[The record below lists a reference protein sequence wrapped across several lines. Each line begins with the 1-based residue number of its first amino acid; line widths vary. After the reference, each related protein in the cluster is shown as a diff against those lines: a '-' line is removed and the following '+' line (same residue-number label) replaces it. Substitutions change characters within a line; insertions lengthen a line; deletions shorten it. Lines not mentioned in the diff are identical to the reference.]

1 MGRAILERER
11 ELAEL
16 DTAVA
21 AARSGD
27 GSVVLIMGEP
37 GIGKSSLVKAISS
50 VLPSEARLL
59 VGYCDDLA
67 TPRVLGPLRD
77 LIGSVGTAL
86 TEALVAGDRGRVIDA
101 MRGELDWA
109 GQTTVLVV
117 EDVHWADEATLDV
130 LRYLVRRIA
139 AMPAVLVLTYRDQ
152 EVTRDHPLQQL
163 LGVTPSAR
171 RLRLTGLSAGAVR
184 QLGAGSG
191 LDTDRVFEV
200 TSGNPLF
207 VNEVLRSGDL
217 GHVPQTIVETVQARL
232 SDLDS
237 ASRDAV
243 ERLAVIP
250 SAVERWLV
258 EAIVPAGLAGLA
270 AAEERGVLSVSPAR
284 IVFRHELMRRAVV
297 DSMSAVRRV
306 TCNESVLAALLDS
319 GRPVDVSRIMHHA
332 VEAGNSDTI
341 VHYGPTAAAEA
352 VAAESHREAV
362 SHYRLVVENRAAFAL
377 PDQANLLEG
386 YAIECYTVGL
396 AELAVQVQEDSVSVR
411 RGLSDTLALGIGLR
425 WLSRMYWWAGNRAD
439 AEVAAAE
446 AIAVLENAGDAHALA
461 FALSNQSQL
470 YALAGRRAE
479 CAAAGNRAVAMAR
492 ELDDAGLLSHALNNV
507 GLSLWDD
514 RKAGGREMLA
524 ESLAVA
530 LAAGEAEHACRA
542 YVNTTWY
549 LIDDLELD
557 EATALIDKAIDFADG
572 AEFLGFLRYMHVVKG
587 MLFALRGSWD
597 DAERE
602 ARWAT
607 TDAQLNMRCPALIVL
622 GQVRTRRGQDSSAVL
637 TEAWEIARKLGEPQ
651 RIGPAA
657 SAVLEAAW
665 LRGDAAEVASAIE
678 PYYKNVRQF
687 GSVACAS
694 QLGYWLNLA
703 GAQVPVDEHD
713 HPYALQASGNWRAAA
728 TLWQEAGCEYEYASA
743 LAESPDPADVL
754 EALTMLDAIGAGPLA
769 RRVRQKLQRL
779 GVTRIPRGPAQS
791 TRDNPA
797 GLTQRQAEV
806 VTLLAN
812 GMSNAEIAA
821 RLVLSVRTVDAH
833 VAAIL
838 VKLDV
843 QTRQEAATKANV
855 LGITVG

>member
-16 DTAVA
+16 DAAVA

-37 GIGKSSLVKAISS
+37 GIGKSSLVGAINS
-50 VLPSEARLL
+50 VLPAQARLL

-77 LIGSVGTAL
+77 LIGNVGTAL
-86 TEALVAGDRGRVIDA
+86 TEALAAGDRGRVIDA
-101 MRGELDWA
+101 LRGELDWA

-130 LRYLVRRIA
+130 LRYLVRRIT

-163 LGVTPSAR
+163 LGVTPTAR
-171 RLRLTGLSAGAVR
+171 RLRLSGLSAGAVR

-191 LDTDRVFEV
+191 LDTDHVFEV

-207 VNEVLRSGDL
+207 VSEVLRSGDL
-217 GHVPQTIVETVQARL
+217 GHVPPTIVETVLARL
-232 SDLDS
+232 SDLD
-237 ASRDAV
+237 ASSREAV

-258 EAIVPAGLAGLA
+258 EAVVPGGLAGLA

-284 IVFRHELMRRAVV
+284 IMFRHELMRRAVV
-297 DSMSAVRRV
+297 DSMSSVRRV
-306 TCNESVLAALLDS
+306 TCNESVLSALLDS
-319 GRPVDVSRIMHHA
+319 GRTVDVSRIVHHA
-332 VEAGNSDTI
+332 VEAGDADAI
-341 VHYGPTAAAEA
+341 VSYGPTAAAEA

-362 SHYRLVVENRAAFAL
+362 SHYRLVLDHRAAFPL
-377 PDQANLLEG
+377 TEQANLLEG

-396 AELAVQVQEDSVSVR
+396 SELAVQVQQDSVSIR
-411 RGLSDTLALGIGLR
+411 RGLSDALALGVGLR
-425 WLSRMYWWAGNRAD
+425 WLSRMFWWDGHRAE

-446 AIAVLENAGDAHALA
+446 AISVLENAGDAHALA

-470 YALAGRRAE
+470 YALAGRRVE
-479 CAAAGNRAVAMAR
+479 CADAGNRAITMAR
-492 ELDDAGLLSHALNNV
+492 ELDDASLLSHALNNV

-514 RKAGGREMLA
+514 RKAEGRELLA

-542 YVNTTWY
+542 YVNITWH

-557 EATALIDKAIDFADG
+557 EATALIEEAIEYADG
-572 AEFLGFLRYMHVVKG
+572 AEFLGFLRYMHVIKG
-587 MLFALRGSWD
+587 MLCVLRGAWEE
-597 DAERE
+597 AQRE
-602 ARWAT
+602 AQWAV
-607 TDAQLNMRCPALIVL
+607 DAQMNMRCPALVVL
-622 GQVRTRRGQDSSAVL
+622 GQARTRHGQDGEKFLAD
-637 TEAWEIARKLGEPQ
+637 AWEIAKKLGEPQ

-657 SAVLEAAW
+657 SALLEAAW
-665 LRGDAAEVASAIE
+665 LRGDAAEVAAAVE
-678 PYYKNVRQF
+678 PYYEDVRQF
-687 GSVACAS
+687 GSVAWAS
-694 QLGYWLNLA
+694 QLGYWLNLT
-703 GAQVPVDEHD
+703 GAPVPVNEHN
-713 HPYALQASGNWRAAA
+713 HPYALLAAGNWRAAA
-728 TLWQEAGCEYEYASA
+728 IRWQEAGCEYEYASA
-743 LAESPDPADVL
+743 LSESPDPADVL
-754 EALTMLDAIGAGPLA
+754 EALAILDAIGAEPLA
-769 RRVRQKLQRL
+769 RRVRRKLQQL

-806 VTLLAN
+806 ATLLAQ
-812 GMSNAEIAA
+812 GLSNAEIAA
-821 RLVLSVRTVDAH
+821 QLVLSVRTVDAH

-838 VKLDV
+838 TKLDV
-843 QTRQEAATKANV
+843 QTRHEAAAKANA
-855 LGITVG
+855 LGITLR